1 MGSIAACPIAP
12 ELLSTPGGPHLSLP
26 CCQSWGQSLSPL
38 PTNSGKRAA
47 NLYPSVLPQQRC
59 STTQWVPSAVGD
71 TECRKDGGAM
81 FDHRQGSETVEIAS
95 GREPEYIDKVY
106 LWWFVVSVR
115 DHGTLILN
123 SFLNFSIFLIEGQ
136 LLYNIVYLKFYFI
149 PHLLSFR
156 SHLFYLNK
164 K

>member
-1 MGSIAACPIAP
+1 MLSAPGSTY
-12 ELLSTPGGPHLSLP
+12 LRLSSRMFWGRTLSPYPTPGRGDERHLH
-26 CCQSWGQSLSPL
+26 PL
-38 PTNSGKRAA
+38 
-47 NLYPSVLPQQRC
+47 VLPQQRH
-59 STTQWVPSAVGD
+59 STAQWVPSAVGD

-123 SFLNFSIFLIEGQ
+123 SFLKFSIFLIEGQ

-156 SHLFYLNK
+156 SHLFYLTK